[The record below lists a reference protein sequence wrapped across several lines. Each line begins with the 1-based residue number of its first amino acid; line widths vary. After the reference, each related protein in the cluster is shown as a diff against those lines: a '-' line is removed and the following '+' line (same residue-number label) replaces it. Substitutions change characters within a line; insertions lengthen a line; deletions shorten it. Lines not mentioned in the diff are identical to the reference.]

1 MKDERLARDVQRQMK
16 NDSRVL
22 ILSIGNTPKGRPISD
37 LTVQRIGNVCVIRN
51 YVLVNN
57 KGSAQPY
64 SRQILHCINLNITN
78 TSR

>member
-1 MKDERLARDVQRQMK
+1 MK

-22 ILSIGNTPKGRPISD
+22 ILSVGNTLKGRLTSH

-57 KGSAQPY
+57 KGGAQPY

>member
-22 ILSIGNTPKGRPISD
+22 ILSIGNTLKGRPISH
-37 LTVQRIGNVCVIRN
+37 LTVQRIGKVCVIRN
-51 YVLVNN
+51 YVLANN
-57 KGSAQPY
+57 KGGAQPY

>member
-22 ILSIGNTPKGRPISD
+22 ILSIGNTLKGRPISH
-37 LTVQRIGNVCVIRN
+37 LTVQRIGNVCVNRN

-64 SRQILHCINLNITN
+64 SRQMLHCINLNITN